1 MDAKFRSSLQN
12 VEQLNSPS
20 DSNGTREKNQINCNF
35 FIASLQFVIF
45 IILFKCSVHW
55 CSKELSLVI
64 VWLSQM
70 LVTDFP

>member
-45 IILFKCSVHW
+45 IILFKCSVH
-55 CSKELSLVI
+55 
-64 VWLSQM
+64 
-70 LVTDFP
+70 